1 MNAPTLPLSVSFLL
15 LTAGVAQAPAPAPAG
30 AAADPLPVREVT
42 VFKDGHAWVL
52 RERPLTA
59 ADAQEVV
66 LDELPQPLLG
76 AFWPYAVDGTRL
88 VSAVAGMKTT
98 RSEATVMD
106 LRELARAN
114 AGKDALVVT
123 ADKERLEGKL
133 LGVPSR
139 QTLPSASDGELL
151 LLQTAQGTRA
161 LPLASVRELEVRG
174 DYQGRIAVE
183 EAKPRLTL
191 RVAGGGPQAKVGVMY
206 VQKGLRWIPAY
217 RIDIDGDGKAKAQ
230 FEATLV
236 NDLIDLQGATVNLVV
251 GVPKFD
257 HAGELDPIA
266 LQQEGAQVAERLRG
280 GLQQQMFGNRL
291 SNAFMTQAA
300 SPVGGDGG
308 GEPEPSVAGGAGNE
322 DLYVFTLRDVTLK
335 KGERMVL
342 PIAAFELP
350 YRDLYRLD
358 VSFAPPMEV
367 RQGLQSQQLV
377 ELARQMAAPKVRHVL
392 RLTNTGDAPLT
403 TAPAL
408 VLAGGKLLAQGTM
421 LYTPRGGATDLEINV
436 AVDVKVA
443 TDEREVKRDPGPIR
457 LGDDRYA
464 RVDVAGTIKLTN
476 RKPKAIEVEVTRRA
490 LGLAD
495 SIGQGGAQ
503 KQLDL
508 VQAWQGGSENPWW
521 GWWSWPH
528 WWFQHNGFAEFR
540 WTATVAP
547 GGEATFDAGWHYFW
561 R

>member
-1 MNAPTLPLSVSFLL
+1 MNAPSLLFPFLL
-15 LTAGVAQAPAPAPAG
+15 LAACVAQAPVPSGP
-30 AAADPLPVREVT
+30 AADPLPVREVT

-52 RERPLTA
+52 RERPLAA
-59 ADAQEVV
+59 ADGQEVV
-66 LDELPQPLLG
+66 LDELPQPLVG
-76 AFWPYAVDGTRL
+76 AFWPYAVDGARL
-88 VSAVAGMKTT
+88 VSAKAGTT
-98 RSEATVMD
+98 TVRSDATVMD
-106 LRELARAN
+106 LRQLARAN

-139 QTLPSASDGELL
+139 ETLPSASDGELL

-161 LPLASVRELEVRG
+161 LPLGMVRELEVRG

-183 EAKPRLTL
+183 DKKPRLTL
-191 RVAGGGPQAKVGVMY
+191 RIAGGGPQAKVGVMY
-206 VQKGLRWIPAY
+206 VQRGLRWIPAY
-217 RIDIDGDGKAKAQ
+217 RIYVDGDGKAKAQ

-236 NDLIDLQGATVNLVV
+236 NDLIDLQAATVNLVV
-251 GVPKFD
+251 GVPRFD
-257 HAGELDPIA
+257 HAGEIDPIA
-266 LQQEGAQVAERLRG
+266 LQQEGAQVAEHLGRRM
-280 GLQQQMFGNRL
+280 QPQAFSNRM
-291 SNAFMTQAA
+291 SNAFMAQAA
-300 SPVGGDGG
+300 SPASDAAG
-308 GEPEPSVAGGAGNE
+308 GEPEPVVEGGAGAE
-322 DLYVFTLRDVTLK
+322 DLFVFTLRDVTLK

-358 VSFAPPMEV
+358 VSFAPPLEV
-367 RQGLQSQQLV
+367 RPGLQSPQHV
-377 ELARQMAAPKVRHVL
+377 ELARPLAAPQVRHVL
-392 RLTNTGDAPLT
+392 RLTNPGDAPLT
-403 TAPAL
+403 TAPTL

-436 AVDVKVA
+436 AVDVKVD
-443 TDEREVKRDPGPIR
+443 TDEREVKRDPGPFR
-457 LGDDRYA
+457 LGDDQYA

-495 SIGQGGAQ
+495 TIGQGGAQ

-508 VQAWQGGSENPWW
+508 VQAWQGGSANPWW

-540 WTATVAP
+540 WTATVP
-547 GGEATFDAGWHYFW
+547 SGGEATFDAGWHYFC

>member
-1 MNAPTLPLSVSFLL
+1 MNAPTLPLSFPFLL
-15 LTAGVAQAPAPAPAG
+15 LAACVAQAPAPAG
-30 AAADPLPVREVT
+30 GAADPLPVREVT

-52 RERPLTA
+52 RERALAP
-59 ADAQEVV
+59 ADGQEVV

-76 AFWPYAVDGTRL
+76 AFWPYAVDGARL

-98 RSEATVMD
+98 RGEATVMD
-106 LRELARAN
+106 LRQLARAN

-123 ADKERLEGKL
+123 ADKERIEGKL

-139 QTLPSASDGELL
+139 QALPSASDGELL
-151 LLQTAQGTRA
+151 LVQTAQGTRA
-161 LPLASVRELEVRG
+161 LPLGSVKELEIRG
-174 DYQGRIAVE
+174 EYAGRIAVE
-183 EAKPRLTL
+183 ETKPRLTL
-191 RVAGGGPQAKVGVMY
+191 RVAGGGPEAKVGVMY

-217 RIDIDGDGKAKAQ
+217 RIDVDGNGKAKVQ
-230 FEATLV
+230 FEATLA

-257 HAGELDPIA
+257 HQGELDPIA

-280 GLQQQMFGNRL
+280 GLQQQVFSNRL
-291 SNAFMTQAA
+291 SNAFMAQAA
-300 SPVGGDGG
+300 SQVGGEG
-308 GEPEPSVAGGAGNE
+308 GEPEPTVAGAAGAE
-322 DLYVFTLRDVTLK
+322 DLFVWTLRDVTLK

-377 ELARQMAAPKVRHVL
+377 ELARLMAAPKVRHVL
-392 RLTNTGDAPLT
+392 RLTNAGDAPLT

-408 VLAGGKLLAQGTM
+408 VLVDGKLLAQGTM

-436 AVDVKVA
+436 AVDVKVD
-443 TDEREVKRDPGPIR
+443 TDERETKRDPGPFR
-457 LGDDRYA
+457 LGDDNYA
-464 RVDVAGTIKLTN
+464 RVDIAGAITLTN
-476 RKPKAIEVEVTRRA
+476 RKTKAIDVEVTRRA

-495 SIGQGGAQ
+495 TVGQGGTQ

-508 VQAWQGGSENPWW
+508 VQAWQGGSTSPWW

-528 WWFQHNGFAEFR
+528 WWFQRNGFAEFR
-540 WTATVAP
+540 WTATVPA
-547 GGEATFDAGWHYFW
+547 GGEAKFEAGWHYFW

>member
-1 MNAPTLPLSVSFLL
+1 MNAPSLLFPFLL
-15 LTAGVAQAPAPAPAG
+15 LAACVAQAPVPSGP
-30 AAADPLPVREVT
+30 AADPLPVREVT

-52 RERPLTA
+52 RERPLVA
-59 ADAQEVV
+59 ADGQEVV
-66 LDELPQPLLG
+66 LDELPRPLIG
-76 AFWPYAVDGTRL
+76 AFWPYAVDGARL
-88 VSAVAGMKTT
+88 VSAKAGTT
-98 RSEATVMD
+98 TVRSDATVMD
-106 LRELARAN
+106 LRQLARAN

-139 QTLPSASDGELL
+139 ETLPSASDGELL

-161 LPLASVRELEVRG
+161 LPLGMVRELEVRG

-183 EAKPRLTL
+183 DKKPRLTL
-191 RVAGGGPQAKVGVMY
+191 RIAGGGPQAKVGVMY
-206 VQKGLRWIPAY
+206 VQRGLRWIPAY
-217 RIDIDGDGKAKAQ
+217 RIDVDGDGKAKAQ

-236 NDLIDLQGATVNLVV
+236 NDLIDLQAATVNLVV
-251 GVPKFD
+251 GVPRFD
-257 HAGELDPIA
+257 HAGEIDPIA
-266 LQQEGAQVAERLRG
+266 LQQEGAQVAEHLGRRM
-280 GLQQQMFGNRL
+280 QPQAFSNRM
-291 SNAFMTQAA
+291 SNAFMAQAA
-300 SPVGGDGG
+300 SPASDAAG
-308 GEPEPSVAGGAGNE
+308 GEPEPVVEGGAGAE
-322 DLYVFTLRDVTLK
+322 DLFVFTLRDVTLK

-377 ELARQMAAPKVRHVL
+377 ELARQLAAPKVRHVL

-403 TAPAL
+403 TAPTL

-436 AVDVKVA
+436 AVDVKVD
-443 TDEREVKRDPGPIR
+443 TDEREVKRDPGPFR
-457 LGDDRYA
+457 LGDDQYA

-495 SIGQGGAQ
+495 TVGQGGAQ

-508 VQAWQGGSENPWW
+508 VQAWQGGSANPWW

-540 WTATVAP
+540 WTATVP
-547 GGEATFDAGWHYFW
+547 SGGEATFDAGWHYFW

>member
-1 MNAPTLPLSVSFLL
+1 MNALPLSFPFLL
-15 LTAGVAQAPAPAPAG
+15 LAACVAQAPRPSNSAE
-30 AAADPLPVREVT
+30 DPLPVREVT

-52 RERPLTA
+52 RERPLAA
-59 ADAQEVV
+59 ADGQEIV
-66 LDELPQPLLG
+66 LDQLPQPLLG
-76 AFWPYAVDGTRL
+76 AFWPYAVDGARL

-106 LRELARAN
+106 LRQLARAN

-123 ADKERLEGKL
+123 VDKERIEGKL

-139 QTLPSASDGELL
+139 QELPSASDGELL
-151 LLQTAQGTRA
+151 LVQTAMGTRA
-161 LPLASVRELEVRG
+161 LPLGSVKELEVRG
-174 DYQGRIAVE
+174 EYTGRIAIE
-183 EAKPRLTL
+183 ERKPRLSL
-191 RVAGGGPQAKVGVMY
+191 RVAGSGPQAKVGVMY

-217 RIDIDGDGKAKAQ
+217 RVDVDGAGKAKVQ

-236 NDLIDLQGATVNLVV
+236 NDLIDLRGANVNLVV

-257 HAGELDPIA
+257 HQGELDPIA
-266 LQQEGAQVAERLRG
+266 LQQEGAQVADQLRG
-280 GLQQQMFGNRL
+280 GLQQQFFGNRL
-291 SNAFMTQAA
+291 SNAFMAQTA
-300 SPVGGDGG
+300 SPVRDEG
-308 GEPEPSVAGGAGNE
+308 GEPEPSVAGGAGAE
-322 DLYVFTLRDVTLK
+322 DLFVWTLRDVTLG

-377 ELARQMAAPKVRHVL
+377 ELARLMAAPKVRHVL
-392 RLTNTGDAPLT
+392 RLTNAGDAPLT

-408 VLAGGKLLAQGTM
+408 VLADGKLLAQGTM
-421 LYTPRGGATDLEINV
+421 LYTPRGAAVDLEINV
-436 AVDVKVA
+436 AVDVKVD
-443 TDEREVKRDPGPIR
+443 TDERETKRDPGPFR
-457 LGDDRYA
+457 LGDDNYA
-464 RVDVAGTIKLTN
+464 RVDVVGAITLTN

-495 SIGQGGAQ
+495 TVGQDGAQ

-508 VQAWQGGSENPWW
+508 VQAWQGGSTSPWW
-521 GWWSWPH
+521 GWWNWPH
-528 WWFQHNGFAEFR
+528 WWFQRNGFAEFR
-540 WTATVAP
+540 WTATLPP
-547 GGEATFDAGWHYFW
+547 GGEAKFDAGWHYFW

>member
-1 MNAPTLPLSVSFLL
+1 MNAPSLLFPFLL
-15 LTAGVAQAPAPAPAG
+15 LAACVAQAPVPSGP
-30 AAADPLPVREVT
+30 AADPLPVREVT

-52 RERPLTA
+52 RERPLVA
-59 ADAQEVV
+59 ADGQEVV
-66 LDELPQPLLG
+66 LDELPRPLIG
-76 AFWPYAVDGTRL
+76 AFWPYAVDGARL
-88 VSAVAGMKTT
+88 VSAKAGTT
-98 RSEATVMD
+98 TVRSDATVMD
-106 LRELARAN
+106 LRQLARAN

-161 LPLASVRELEVRG
+161 LPLGMVRELEVRG

-183 EAKPRLTL
+183 DKKPRLTL
-191 RVAGGGPQAKVGVMY
+191 RIAGGGPQAKVGVMY
-206 VQKGLRWIPAY
+206 VQRGLRWIPAY
-217 RIDIDGDGKAKAQ
+217 RIDVDGDGKAKAQ

-236 NDLIDLQGATVNLVV
+236 NDLIDLQAATVNLVV
-251 GVPKFD
+251 GVPRFD
-257 HAGELDPIA
+257 HAGEIDPIA
-266 LQQEGAQVAERLRG
+266 LQQEGAQVAEHLGRRM
-280 GLQQQMFGNRL
+280 QPQAFSNRM
-291 SNAFMTQAA
+291 SNAFMAQAA
-300 SPVGGDGG
+300 SPASDAAG
-308 GEPEPSVAGGAGNE
+308 GEPEPVVEGGAGAE
-322 DLYVFTLRDVTLK
+322 DLFVFTLRDVTLK

-377 ELARQMAAPKVRHVL
+377 ELARQLAAPKVRHVL

-403 TAPAL
+403 TAPTL

-436 AVDVKVA
+436 AVDVKVD
-443 TDEREVKRDPGPIR
+443 TDEREVKRDPGPFR
-457 LGDDRYA
+457 LGDDQYA

-495 SIGQGGAQ
+495 TIGQGGAQ

-508 VQAWQGGSENPWW
+508 VQAWQGGSANPWW

-540 WTATVAP
+540 WTATVP
-547 GGEATFDAGWHYFW
+547 SGGEATFDAGWHYFW

>member
-1 MNAPTLPLSVSFLL
+1 MRLLTPLLPSVLL
-15 LTAGVAQAPAPAPAG
+15 LAAAAAQSPAPPAG
-30 AAADPLPVREVT
+30 PAADPLPVREVT

-52 RERPLTA
+52 RERPLAA
-59 ADAQEVV
+59 ADGQEVV
-66 LDELPQPLLG
+66 LDELPQPLVG
-76 AFWPYAVDGTRL
+76 AFWPYAVDGARL
-88 VSAVAGMKTT
+88 VSAKAGMTT
-98 RSEATVMD
+98 VRRDATVMD
-106 LRELARAN
+106 LRQLARAN

-139 QTLPSASDGELL
+139 ETLPSASDGELL

-161 LPLASVRELEVRG
+161 LPLGMVRELEVRG

-183 EAKPRLTL
+183 DKKPRLTL
-191 RVAGGGPQAKVGVMY
+191 RLAGGGPQAKVGVMY
-206 VQKGLRWIPAY
+206 VQRGLRWIPAY

-236 NDLIDLQGATVNLVV
+236 NDLIDLQAATVNLVV
-251 GVPKFD
+251 GVPRFD
-257 HAGELDPIA
+257 HAGEIDPIA
-266 LQQEGAQVAERLRG
+266 LQQEGAQVAEHLGRRM
-280 GLQQQMFGNRL
+280 QPQAFSNRM
-291 SNAFMTQAA
+291 SNAFMAQAA
-300 SPVGGDGG
+300 SPASDAAG
-308 GEPEPSVAGGAGNE
+308 GEPEPVVEGGAGAE
-322 DLYVFTLRDVTLK
+322 DLFVFTLRDVTLK

-377 ELARQMAAPKVRHVL
+377 ELARQLAAPKVRHVL

-436 AVDVKVA
+436 AVDVKVD
-443 TDEREVKRDPGPIR
+443 TEEREVKRDPGPFR
-457 LGDDRYA
+457 LGDDQYA

-495 SIGQGGAQ
+495 TVGQGGAQ

-508 VQAWQGGSENPWW
+508 VQAWQGGSANPWW

>member
-1 MNAPTLPLSVSFLL
+1 M
-15 LTAGVAQAPAPAPAG
+15 
-30 AAADPLPVREVT
+30 REVT

-52 RERPLTA
+52 RERPLVA
-59 ADAQEVV
+59 ADGQEVV
-66 LDELPQPLLG
+66 LDELPRPLIG
-76 AFWPYAVDGTRL
+76 AFWPYAVDGARL
-88 VSAVAGMKTT
+88 VSAKAGTT
-98 RSEATVMD
+98 TVRSDATVMD
-106 LRELARAN
+106 LRQLARAN

-139 QTLPSASDGELL
+139 ETLPSASDGELL

-161 LPLASVRELEVRG
+161 LPLGMVRELEVRG

-183 EAKPRLTL
+183 DKKPRLTL
-191 RVAGGGPQAKVGVMY
+191 RLAGGGPQAKVGVMY
-206 VQKGLRWIPAY
+206 VQRGLRWIPAY
-217 RIDIDGDGKAKAQ
+217 RIDVDGDGKAKAQ

-236 NDLIDLQGATVNLVV
+236 NDLIDLQAATVNLVV
-251 GVPKFD
+251 GVPRFD
-257 HAGELDPIA
+257 HAGEIDPIA
-266 LQQEGAQVAERLRG
+266 LQQEGAQVAEHLGRRM
-280 GLQQQMFGNRL
+280 QPQAFSNRM
-291 SNAFMTQAA
+291 SNAFMAQAA
-300 SPVGGDGG
+300 SPASDAAG
-308 GEPEPSVAGGAGNE
+308 GEPEPVVEGGAGAE
-322 DLYVFTLRDVTLK
+322 DLFVFTLRDVTLK

-377 ELARQMAAPKVRHVL
+377 ELARQLAAPKVRHVL

-403 TAPAL
+403 TAPTL

-436 AVDVKVA
+436 AVDVKVD
-443 TDEREVKRDPGPIR
+443 TDEREVKRDPGPFR
-457 LGDDRYA
+457 LGDDQYA

-495 SIGQGGAQ
+495 TIGQGGAQ

-508 VQAWQGGSENPWW
+508 VQAWQGGSANPWW

-540 WTATVAP
+540 WTATVP
-547 GGEATFDAGWHYFW
+547 SGGEATFDAGWHYFW

>member
-1 MNAPTLPLSVSFLL
+1 MRHLTPLFPFALL
-15 LTAGVAQAPAPAPAG
+15 LTAAAAQTPAPATGPVR
-30 AAADPLPVREVT
+30 DPLPVREVT

-52 RERPLTA
+52 RERPLAA
-59 ADAQEVV
+59 ADGQEVV
-66 LDELPQPLLG
+66 LDELPQPLVG
-76 AFWPYAVDGTRL
+76 AFWPYAVDGARL
-88 VSAVAGMKTT
+88 ISAKAGMTT
-98 RSEATVMD
+98 VRSDATVMD
-106 LRELARAN
+106 LRQLARAN

-139 QTLPSASDGELL
+139 ETLPSASDGELL

-161 LPLASVRELEVRG
+161 LPLGMVRELEVRG

-183 EAKPRLTL
+183 DKKPRLTL
-191 RVAGGGPQAKVGVMY
+191 RIAGGGPQAKVGVMY

-236 NDLIDLQGATVNLVV
+236 NDLIDLQAATVNLVI
-251 GVPKFD
+251 GVPRFD

-266 LQQEGAQVAERLRG
+266 LQQEGAQVADHLGRRM
-280 GLQQQMFGNRL
+280 QQQAFSNRM
-291 SNAFMTQAA
+291 SNAFMAQAA
-300 SPVGGDGG
+300 SPASDAAG
-308 GEPEPSVAGGAGNE
+308 GEPEPVVEGGAGAE
-322 DLYVFTLRDVTLK
+322 DLFVFTLRDVTLK

-377 ELARQMAAPKVRHVL
+377 ELARQLAAPKVRHVL

-403 TAPAL
+403 TAPTL

-436 AVDVKVA
+436 AVDVKVD
-443 TDEREVKRDPGPIR
+443 TEEREVKRDPGPFR

-495 SIGQGGAQ
+495 TVGQGGAQ

-508 VQAWQGGSENPWW
+508 VQAWQGGSANPWW